1 MPTSTYEPIATQT
14 LGSAQSSVTFNSFS
28 GYTDLRLVMTPIATS
43 GSTTYVALQFNGDT
57 GTNYSETYMTGN
69 GSSGTSARDSNVNA
83 TYLYNTGAPT
93 SAGLVV
99 TTDIMNYSNSTT
111 YKTLITRSNN
121 ASAYTNAYVGLW
133 RNTAAITSIVIAPTG
148 GSGTYAAGS
157 TFTLYGIKA
166 A

>member
-1 MPTSTYEPIATQT
+1 MVLNLILVSVPIA
-14 LGSAQSSVTFNSFS
+14 S
-28 GYTDLRLVMTPIATS
+28 S

-69 GSSGTSARDSNVNA
+69 GSAATSARDTSVNA
-83 TYLYNTGAPT
+83 TYVYNSGAPT
-93 SAGLVV
+93 TTGLNVI
-99 TTDIMNYSNSTT
+99 THIQNYSNSTT
-111 YKTLITRSNN
+111 NKTLLTRSNN
-121 ASAYTNAYVGLW
+121 SAAFVNAYVGLW
-133 RNTAAITSIVIAPTG
+133 RNTAAITSIVIAPVG